1 MNESK
6 IISGLNN
13 LLAKNYDSERGY
25 KTAAEKTNNQVLAA
39 YFRGKASNR
48 YTYGHQ
54 IKDILKE
61 MGGDIDKG
69 TSISGDLHNTWIN
82 VKAFFTG
89 NSDESILD
97 EVETGEEAC
106 VEEYNDFLS
115 IPDLPDSIRRIVSYQ
130 KHNIVRAMRKAEQL
144 EDSIS

>member
-6 IISGLNN
+6 IINGLND

-25 KTAAEKTNNQVLAA
+25 ETAAEKTNNQVLAA

-54 IKDILKE
+54 IKDIIRE

-106 VEEYNDFLS
+106 VEEYDTFLQN
-115 IPDLPDSIRRIVSYQ
+115 PELPDSIRRIISYQ
-130 KHNIVRAMRKAEQL
+130 RENIARALRKAERL
-144 EDSIS
+144 EDSLA